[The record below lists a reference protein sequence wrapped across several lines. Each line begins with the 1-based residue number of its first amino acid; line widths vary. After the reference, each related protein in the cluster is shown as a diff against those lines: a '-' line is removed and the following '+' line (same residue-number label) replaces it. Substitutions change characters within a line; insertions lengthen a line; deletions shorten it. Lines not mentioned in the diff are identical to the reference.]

1 MAQQERA
8 RVTRATVIEG
18 AARTFERLGY
28 GNASLTDIAET
39 AAVTKGAL
47 YFHFKSKEE
56 LAKAVIDEQHARVR
70 ETSEAILG
78 GGHSPLTS
86 MMLLCRHFAEQ
97 LLVDPIIRA
106 GIRLTLEASA
116 FEGSVKEPYEDW
128 VSTMQLLT
136 TQGQSQG
143 EINQAIDAEV
153 IARYV
158 VASFTGVQLVSDVL
172 TARVDLVQR
181 VEDMWTILLPV
192 LGTSGD
198 SPKYPSEILHGRKG
212 QGHLPGPR
220 SFVEQ

>member
-1 MAQQERA
+1 M
-8 RVTRATVIEG
+8 
-18 AARTFERLGY
+18 
-28 GNASLTDIAET
+28 
-39 AAVTKGAL
+39 
-47 YFHFKSKEE
+47 
-56 LAKAVIDEQHARVR
+56 
-70 ETSEAILG
+70 G

-86 MMLLCRHFAEQ
+86 MILLCRHFAEQ

-198 SPKYPSEILHGRKG
+198 TSKSP
-212 QGHLPGPR
+212 
-220 SFVEQ
+220 